1 MPKKTKSSATRDGVP
16 LAPPNIGFRIDE
28 PTQLRLGRRADAMD
42 ASPHDWARRCLL
54 QVLSESED
62 REAWVQCLKTLQEE
76 TRQLRNDLAIAVQA
90 LLICAGRMQEDKAK
104 AWIEKNM
111 KPG

>member
-1 MPKKTKSSATRDGVP
+1 MPRKSKSSASADGVP
-16 LAPPNIGFRIDE
+16 MAPPNIGFRIDE
-28 PTQLRLGRRADAMD
+28 ATQRLLGRRADAAD

-54 QVLSESED
+54 QVLAESED
-62 REAWVQCLKTLQEE
+62 REAWVQCLKMLQEE

-90 LLICAGRMQEDKAK
+90 LLICAGKVPEDKAK